1 MILLAVM
8 LPLDVLV
15 YEHLYVFMSR
25 QAHRHLIYYI
35 PKHALNGLLISPLLE
50 TIVPILL
57 RGR

>member
-1 MILLAVM
+1 MMLLTVM

-15 YEHLYVFMSR
+15 YEQLDVSVSR
-25 QAHRHLIYYI
+25 QAHRHLIDCI
-35 PKHALNGLLISPLLE
+35 PKRALNGVLIFALLE